1 MHDDRLIVNVTFD
14 EKRGYVATAPELRVA
29 VVALSLGGLRRRIEA
44 LMVPDNVDVKLILDR
59 SARRERDR
67 TAAPRPRARAPRPY
81 ACGQVHVVNRPTGR
95 TLGDER
101 PLSPRWPGVTGRY
114 HPAARH

>member
-59 SARRERDR
+59 RRERDR
-67 TAAPRPRARAPRPY
+67 TAAPRPRPY

-114 HPAARH
+114 HPAARN

>member
-59 SARRERDR
+59 RRERR
-67 TAAPRPRARAPRPY
+67 IRCT
-81 ACGQVHVVNRPTGR
+81 VPTP
-95 TLGDER
+95 TLGGEGCGEGGPR
-101 PLSPRWPGVTGRY
+101 KSP
-114 HPAARH
+114 